1 MTPVTPAIDTIAP
14 PINDIPIPSEEG
26 KTWHP
31 VLGIF
36 IEDELFPYIPTG
48 HLYKRNKKGRIHHTL
63 LPGSEPWIEAVR
75 DLRLNALRENA
86 AKDAADKAARQHRE
100 KARLWNTSENRLH
113 HRVDKVNCLTEF
125 QYHYH
130 RSINELIDSRADIND
145 KLNKGIKKGKG
156 KMTKKLQ
163 RLEQELVKFNIDYHS
178 QRFLVK
184 KYRRYEGETSD
195 GAKELEIRPHKR
207 TTHHHI
213 DSHLNHDKP
222 RDSIKHIKITHLPD
236 LFVNS
241 NEGGMPSSSH

>member
-1 MTPVTPAIDTIAP
+1 MRLRTSLVFPELFHSPDLDTIAP

-31 VLGIF
+31 ALGIF
-36 IEDELFPYIPTG
+36 IEDELFPYVPTG

-86 AKDAADKAARQHRE
+86 AKEAADKIARQHRE

-113 HRVDKVNCLTEF
+113 HRVDKVHCLTDF

-145 KLNKGIKKGKG
+145 QLTKGIIIHNG
-156 KMTKKLQ
+156 
-163 RLEQELVKFNIDYHS
+163 S
-178 QRFLVK
+178 
-184 KYRRYEGETSD
+184 
-195 GAKELEIRPHKR
+195 P
-207 TTHHHI
+207 
-213 DSHLNHDKP
+213 
-222 RDSIKHIKITHLPD
+222 
-236 LFVNS
+236 
-241 NEGGMPSSSH
+241 